1 MQINDLHILFSSHAE
16 DRLLDRGV
24 SKDQLAYLLHDKYK
38 NIKLMRFAVGDGK
51 KELCYKSGV
60 GNIIFSMKNK
70 TINVITI
77 LEEGMKVKNALVI

>member
-1 MQINDLHILFSSHAE
+1 
-16 DRLLDRGV
+16 
-24 SKDQLAYLLHDKYK
+24 
-38 NIKLMRFAVGDGK
+38 MRFVVGDGK